1 VKNHIKYKSTGTNI
15 NGGCVEN
22 TAISNLRNIME
33 DDSKLDELYGQFTEI
48 VADRIKEG
56 YDIVEICP
64 IMIRIA
70 LELYKTTMTDEEY
83 NAMVEFIY
91 DYRDEINKIVPSNSA
106 FH

>member
-1 VKNHIKYKSTGTNI
+1 VD
-15 NGGCVEN
+15 N
-22 TAISNLRNIME
+22 TAIVNLRNMME

-48 VADRIKEG
+48 VADRIKQG

>member
-1 VKNHIKYKSTGTNI
+1 
-15 NGGCVEN
+15 
-22 TAISNLRNIME
+22 
-33 DDSKLDELYGQFTEI
+33 
-48 VADRIKEG
+48 
-56 YDIVEICP
+56 
-64 IMIRIA
+64 MIRIA